1 MSTDTSQAPSLGEML
16 DAHQEEGAETSNDHE
31 PSSESDYKAESEAE
45 EGQDDE
51 DADMTMKLQ
60 EVMRQELGETE
71 LETESEEAAQRRPD
85 KPAADDEI
93 LLSDLSEDEAVAASL
108 A

>member
-1 MSTDTSQAPSLGEML
+1 MSTDTSQAPSLGEVL
-16 DAHQEEGAETSNDHE
+16 DTHQEEEAETSNDNDA
-31 PSSESDYKAESEAE
+31 SSESDYKAESEAE

-60 EVMRQELGETE
+60 EVMRQEFGIEI
-71 LETESEEAAQRRPD
+71 EEAKQQKPD
-85 KPAADDEI
+85 KPVADDEI